1 MSDSMREQPRE
12 ASSAAVSSSGGG
24 AAASKNGT
32 VMVASAAAVG
42 ATVGLIVAGP
52 ALAVVG
58 AAGAGYAATTQGK
71 AGDVSR
77 SAGNLGLAT
86 FEAGKEFNEKH
97 QIASKTVSFCPDVHP
112 KPEPRFVLFDPP
124 AKPRR
129 SLRSLAQKRSA
140 SEAYAGAKR
149 LDEKH
154 QLASKTKSASMK
166 IYSNV
171 KEADRKYQVSTKTA
185 NALTSGMDAL
195 SRRLSSKKN

>member
-1 MSDSMREQPRE
+1 
-12 ASSAAVSSSGGG
+12 
-24 AAASKNGT
+24 
-32 VMVASAAAVG
+32 MVASAAAVG

-112 KPEPRFVLFDPP
+112 KPEPRFVLFDPLLNLGVP
-124 AKPRR
+124 
-129 SLRSLAQKRSA
+129 
-140 SEAYAGAKR
+140 YAR
-149 LDEKH
+149 
-154 QLASKTKSASMK
+154 
-166 IYSNV
+166 
-171 KEADRKYQVSTKTA
+171 
-185 NALTSGMDAL
+185 
-195 SRRLSSKKN
+195 SRRRGRHLRLTLGQRGWTRSTS